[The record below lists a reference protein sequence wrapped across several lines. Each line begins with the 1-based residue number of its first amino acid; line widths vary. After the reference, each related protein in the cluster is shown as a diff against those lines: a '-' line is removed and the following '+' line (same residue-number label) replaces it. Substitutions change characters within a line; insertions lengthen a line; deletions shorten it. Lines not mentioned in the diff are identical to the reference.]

1 MSPIEI
7 FLLICGGVIFILS
20 FIIPVSKEEASE
32 EIKELARDE
41 IKKLVS
47 EEMDGIKSHVDDAVD
62 EAVEY
67 AMEKTERSLERLSNE
82 KIMAVSDYS
91 DTVLQEI
98 HKNHEEVMFLY
109 DMLNDKHKNLKN
121 TVSEVNQTVKAVKET
136 TREAEAAVNSFR
148 ELVPDKVEDGQVI
161 AVAKETAVLADEK
174 QVKTK
179 SSGNSKVKGA
189 SDKNSAEN
197 SAKKPVKEESVSA
210 AAVSDKMNRNE
221 EILRLHELGK
231 SNVAIAKQLGMGV
244 GEVKLVIDLY
254 KNK

>member
-20 FIIPVSKEEASE
+20 FIIPVSKEETSKE
-32 EIKELARDE
+32 TKELARDE

-47 EEMDGIKSHVDDAVD
+47 EEMDGIKSHVDDTVD

-121 TVSEVNQTVKAVKET
+121 TVSEVNQTVKAVEET

-148 ELVPDKVEDGQVI
+148 ELVPDKVEDEQV
-161 AVAKETAVLADEK
+161 VSVVKETVIPAAEN
-174 QVKTK
+174 QVKIK
-179 SSGNSKVKGA
+179 SSGNSKVKET
-189 SDKNSAEN
+189 SAKN
-197 SAKKPVKEESVSA
+197 SAKKPVKGERASA
-210 AAVSDKMNRNE
+210 AAASEKMNRNE

-254 KNK
+254 KSK